1 MKSDHTIYYPA
12 NNSQFAS
19 AQFEEALYDS
29 MLRYSLQHLKAIG
42 NVSQENILYSL
53 KKSLQICS
61 LLGINS
67 KYHFKQ
73 IYVFDAEID
82 ILKIEWLMS
91 KKGFNLMIMQIS
103 PMNENMARWLWELTD
118 NVDQTKF

>member
-1 MKSDHTIYYPA
+1 MKTDHTIYYPA
-12 NNSQFAS
+12 NTTQFS
-19 AQFEEALYDS
+19 STQIEEALYDS
-29 MLRYSLQHLKAIG
+29 LLHYSLQHLKVVG
-42 NVSQENILYSL
+42 NISQETILNSL

-73 IYVFDAEID
+73 IYVFDAEFD

-103 PMNENMARWLWELTD
+103 PMNKKMARWLWELTD
-118 NVDQTKF
+118 SEDQTKF